1 MSDTVNFTVRLDK
14 NLKYCAEGMFRDLG
28 MNLSTAIT
36 VFLKQAVRQGTL
48 PFNPETD
55 SFWSERNQ
63 ARLEESLKSLEAGR
77 IVEKTDEELEA
88 MENE

>member
-63 ARLEESLKSLEAGR
+63 ARLEESRKAAEAGLLT
-77 IVEKTDEELEA
+77 EHELIEVD
-88 MENE
+88 